1 MSLPRYP
8 GSREHRG
15 LSADL
20 WRNLIDVFMSQDPV
34 LGAKSEDDFNAAPV
48 GWTVSAVNSGSNQ
61 ALVQTTGFGGIG
73 NLSATTGTDHM
84 GAQAILGS
92 ASGGSYVVQNGQR
105 LVCEALL
112 YPNTDS
118 DSFFVGLVEAGVTLW
133 AADSTLAD
141 EGYIG
146 FYRVND
152 GGLNFVCNNT
162 GAGGAPESVEVI
174 SAATLAAAITAG
186 DPVKV
191 GFAVNADGTVDVC
204 VDGYLDAETAAAIEF
219 VNVPTETLAPRLIV
233 ARGADGD
240 AATADISADWVKVAQ
255 EGTPD
260 SIY

>member
-20 WRNLIDVFMSQDPV
+20 WRNLLDTFFAQDPV
-34 LGAKSEDDFNAAPV
+34 LGAEASDDFNAAPV
-48 GWTVSAVNSGSNQ
+48 GWTVAAVNSGSSA

-92 ASGGSYVVQNGQR
+92 ASGGSFQVANGQR

-118 DSFFVGLVEAGVTLW
+118 DSFFVGLVEAGVTVW

-146 FYRVND
+146 FYRIND

-162 GAGGAPESVEVI
+162 GAGGAPETVEVI
-174 SAATLAAAITAG
+174 TSAVLAAAVTAG

-191 GFAVNADGTVDVC
+191 GFAVNADGTVDISVNG
-204 VDGYLDAETAAAIEF
+204 VLNLEAAATIDA
-219 VNVPTETLAPRLIV
+219 VNVPTEVLAPRLIV
-233 ARGADGD
+233 ARGAAGD
-240 AATADISADWVKVAQ
+240 AATADISADWVKAAQ
-255 EGTPD
+255 EGTYN